1 VAGTSNGAVNLS
13 TERSQ
18 KWLTTVTGAS
28 HSHVD
33 IQRVHKGGQT
43 MPASELLDFAP
54 PKYKR
59 PQTEGLPVAEL
70 TALAPSDG
78 REVTAE
84 NLDQLLD
91 QVFENSTGEINSVID
106 EFERL
111 RRKLKTE
118 GESIKREIEEHRAL
132 SQQVME
138 LTKTISGS
146 MEKVRAS
153 VDR

>member
-1 VAGTSNGAVNLS
+1 MT
-13 TERSQ
+13 
-18 KWLTTVTGAS
+18 
-28 HSHVD
+28 
-33 IQRVHKGGQT
+33 
-43 MPASELLDFAP
+43 ASELLDFAP
-54 PKYKR
+54 LKYKR
-59 PQTEGLPVAEL
+59 PQNEGLPVAEP
-70 TALAPSDG
+70 TALDGSDG

-84 NLDQLLD
+84 NLDDLLD

-132 SQQVME
+132 SKQVME